1 MVASTK
7 TSVQILKNLQ
17 TGKEIASIVALLT
30 AQLIGEICHQVRFS
44 YGDELHLDCGEM
56 TPEDHPKLQGLF
68 KGIWQFGTRAT
79 PWLLKKADQLLLNS
93 EVPET
98 DADIKLAKKLT
109 QESLE
114 NKKVLKFETNPDN
127 LELRLCFEENYELI
141 LQPDLNDL
149 DLSYW
154 ELFMPNE
161 KFLEVGPGYFWACKS
176 VHDSYYSALRSNQNQ

>member
-1 MVASTK
+1 MVTSIK
-7 TSVQILKNLQ
+7 TTDQVNNIQEGKN
-17 TGKEIASIVALLT
+17 ISDIVAVLT
-30 AQLIGEICHQVRFS
+30 KSLITETCNQVYFS
-44 YGDELHLDCGEM
+44 YGDELSLDFGVM

-68 KGIWQFGTRAT
+68 KGVWQFGTRAT
-79 PWLLKKADQLLLNS
+79 PWLLKKADQLLLDS

-114 NKKVLKFETNPDN
+114 NKKILKFETNPDN

-154 ELFMPNE
+154 DLFMPNE
-161 KFLEVGPGYFWACKS
+161 KFLEVGPGYFWVCKS
-176 VHDSYYSALRSNQNQ
+176 VHDSH

>member
-1 MVASTK
+1 MVTSIK
-7 TSVQILKNLQ
+7 TTDQVNNIQEGKN
-17 TGKEIASIVALLT
+17 ISDIVAVLT
-30 AQLIGEICHQVRFS
+30 KSLITETCNQVYFS
-44 YGDELHLDCGEM
+44 YGDELSLDFGVM

-68 KGIWQFGTRAT
+68 KGVWQFGTRAT
-79 PWLLKKADQLLLNS
+79 PWLLKKADQLLLDS

-114 NKKVLKFETNPDN
+114 NKKILKFETNPDN

-161 KFLEVGPGYFWACKS
+161 KFLEVGPGYFWVCKS
-176 VHDSYYSALRSNQNQ
+176 VHDSH

>member
-1 MVASTK
+1 MVTSIK
-7 TSVQILKNLQ
+7 TTDQVNNIQEGKN
-17 TGKEIASIVALLT
+17 ISDIVAVLT
-30 AQLIGEICHQVRFS
+30 KSLITETCNQVYFS
-44 YGDELHLDCGEM
+44 YGDELSLDFGVM
-56 TPEDHPKLQGLF
+56 TPETHPKLQGLF
-68 KGIWQFGTRAT
+68 RGSWQFGTRAT
-79 PWLLKKADQLLLNS
+79 PWLLKKADLLLIDS

-114 NKKVLKFETNPDN
+114 NKKILKFETNPDN

-141 LQPDLNDL
+141 LKPDLNDL

-154 ELFMPNE
+154 NLFMPNE

-176 VHDSYYSALRSNQNQ
+176 VYDRC

>member
-1 MVASTK
+1 MVTSIK
-7 TSVQILKNLQ
+7 TTDQVNNIQEGKN
-17 TGKEIASIVALLT
+17 ISDIVAVLT
-30 AQLIGEICHQVRFS
+30 KSLITETCNQVYFS
-44 YGDELHLDCGEM
+44 YGDELSLDFGVM

-68 KGIWQFGTRAT
+68 KGVWQFGTRAT
-79 PWLLKKADQLLLNS
+79 PWLLKKADQLLLDS

-176 VHDSYYSALRSNQNQ
+176 VHDSH